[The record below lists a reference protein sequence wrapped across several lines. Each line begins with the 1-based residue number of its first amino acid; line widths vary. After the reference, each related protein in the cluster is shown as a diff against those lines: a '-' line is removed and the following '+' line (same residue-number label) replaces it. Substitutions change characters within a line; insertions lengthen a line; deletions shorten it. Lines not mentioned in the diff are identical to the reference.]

1 MEIINYPFLI
11 SLLVFYIIVSALIFY
26 NHKKSIPEISIKW
39 IALLSFT
46 ILVGFFFFHLVV
58 GSFDKQM
65 DVMQF
70 YQWGVDLVNGEYPFS
85 GYCSIL
91 LPILMAPSVFIGFK
105 SAYFILGIFT
115 VLLPL
120 FVYKI
125 ADEDKT
131 YKALLTMFMPI
142 TVWFTLR
149 HIQDDGFVAFSI
161 LVYLFFLKGHHSK
174 IGSIL
179 VGILSHV
186 KFIPLITFICA
197 VSNKNTRKKII
208 HVSLSV
214 GVFLAIALATYLT
227 YGLEYVYRVYLGPTE
242 LSVFA
247 LNQFGLLDYFGIYTS
262 KIALVTQLILLPT
275 GLLICYYKK
284 LDATRS
290 TIVMLCMMF
299 LSMQWLTIFYFVW
312 LVPVLLILDK
322 KFDLPVLFMS
332 VIAQLYSFIHYDFPL
347 YKGLCHGY
355 YELAEGIIGMVLA
368 IFYVYFLIEVVTKKT

>member
-1 MEIINYPFLI
+1 M
-11 SLLVFYIIVSALIFY
+11 SLLVFYTIVSALIFY
-26 NHKKSIPEISIKW
+26 NRKKGIPEIGIKW

-46 ILVGFFFFHLVV
+46 ILVVFFFFHLGI

-65 DVMQF
+65 DITQF

-91 LPILMAPSVFIGFK
+91 LPMLMALSVFIGFK

-115 VLLPL
+115 VFLPL

-161 LVYLFFLKGHHSK
+161 LVYLFFLKGNQSK
-174 IGSIL
+174 IGAIL

-186 KFIPLITFICA
+186 KFIPLISFVGA
-197 VSNKNTRKKII
+197 VSNENIKKKII
-208 HVSLSV
+208 YVSLAV
-214 GVFLAIALATYLT
+214 GVFLTIVLATYLT
-227 YGLEYVYRVYLGPTE
+227 YGLEYIYQVYLEPTE

-247 LNQFGLLDYFGIYTS
+247 LNQYDLLDYFGIYTDGM
-262 KIALVTQLILLPT
+262 ALVTQLILLPI
-275 GLLICYYKK
+275 GLLICYCKK
-284 LDATRS
+284 LDTIRA

-322 KFDLPVLFMS
+322 RFDLPVLFMS
-332 VIAQLYSFIHYDFPL
+332 IIVQLHSFIHYDFPL
-347 YKGLCHGY
+347 YMGVCFGY
-355 YELAEGIIGMVLA
+355 YRLVEGIVGILLA
-368 IFYVYFLIEVVTKKT
+368 FFYIFFIVKMVTKNVHT